1 MRLAGTMDKY
11 KVLLNG
17 RSFWIDTEGQPKL
30 MGFYTTRF
38 VEAETPEKAED
49 FAVQQKR
56 ER

>member
-1 MRLAGTMDKY
+1 MDKY

-38 VEAETPEKAED
+38 VEAETPEKVED